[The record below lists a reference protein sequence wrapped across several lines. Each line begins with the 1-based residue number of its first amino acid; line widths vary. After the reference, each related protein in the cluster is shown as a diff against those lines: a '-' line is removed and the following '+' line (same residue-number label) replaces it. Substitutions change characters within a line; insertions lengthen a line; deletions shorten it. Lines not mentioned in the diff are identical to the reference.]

1 MGCGIEPRKKSYIAG
16 AESLYSLEGNM
27 CGTVLR
33 GAVALPGSK
42 ATSRAKGSYRN
53 LGDLISD
60 PLALRLNGPRRE
72 GEEPTPAMY
81 GDEKSDRAIVAMKLA
96 NKAEQ
101 SAAESGERSI
111 VPLQHVATSP
121 DLFPGHGQVLARK
134 RPGHPAEH
142 LQVGLFP

>member
-101 SAAESGERSI
+101 SAAESGERRARAEGNAI
-111 VPLQHVATSP
+111 HRYTRV
-121 DLFPGHGQVLARK
+121 GHSAGAGA
-134 RPGHPAEH
+134 PS
-142 LQVGLFP
+142 VGLHADR

>member
-1 MGCGIEPRKKSYIAG
+1 
-16 AESLYSLEGNM
+16 M